1 MPAPP
6 VRLLTT
12 IRSLLHFSTYLAS
25 NRAVT
30 SIPPPA
36 GYTTVYSIGAVG
48 KSLGLSLTS
57 SALEAPVCAAAGV
70 TSSADRSARAIV
82 FSFIDSLP
90 LACPL
95 ACPLPCPL
103 ACPLACDA
111 PSRRR
116 EARSTQAS
124 ARYPDVARRS

>member
-1 MPAPP
+1 APP

-48 KSLGLSLTS
+48 KSLGLSLAS
-57 SALEAPVCAAAGV
+57 SALASPFCATAGV

-82 FSFIDSLP
+82 FPFIDSL
-90 LACPL
+90 
-95 ACPLPCPL
+95 
-103 ACPLACDA
+103 PLACDA

-116 EARSTQAS
+116 ELRSTQAS
-124 ARYPDVARRS
+124 APYPDVERNSRRL